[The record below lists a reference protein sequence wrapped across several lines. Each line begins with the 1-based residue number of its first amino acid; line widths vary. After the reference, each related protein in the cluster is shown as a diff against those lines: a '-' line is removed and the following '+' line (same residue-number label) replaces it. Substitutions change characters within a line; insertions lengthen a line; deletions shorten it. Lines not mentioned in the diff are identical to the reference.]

1 MESAARYATRSVVD
15 GGELRAGRVAEK
27 TFGVDGTV
35 GGVYVA
41 VRVGEDIVE
50 ASVFGELWV
59 WCCGRRG

>member
-1 MESAARYATRSVVD
+1 M
-15 GGELRAGRVAEK
+15 AEK